1 MQKIIKIA
9 LIVIGLISAVLW
21 YFLPSGDFTIPEVAA
36 EAANSSAMNFMFIIT
51 YILLGI
57 AVVVAVVYTLKNLF
71 STPENLKKA
80 LFALVGFALVVIISY
95 FLSNGEDLDPQ
106 FLTDMNATTSTVKN
120 IGTGIYTFLIL
131 AVIAVVL
138 MIVPSV
144 KKLIGK

>member
-1 MQKIIKIA
+1 M
-9 LIVIGLISAVLW
+9 
-21 YFLPSGDFTIPEVAA
+21 
-36 EAANSSAMNFMFIIT
+36 
-51 YILLGI
+51 
-57 AVVVAVVYTLKNLF
+57 F

-131 AVIAVVL
+131 AIVAVVL

>member
-80 LFALVGFALVVIISY
+80 IVALVGFALVVIISY

-131 AVIAVVL
+131 AIVAVVL